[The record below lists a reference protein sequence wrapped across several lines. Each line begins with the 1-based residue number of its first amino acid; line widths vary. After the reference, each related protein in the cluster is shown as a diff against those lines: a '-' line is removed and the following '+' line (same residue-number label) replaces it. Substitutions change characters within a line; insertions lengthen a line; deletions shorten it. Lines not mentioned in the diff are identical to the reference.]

1 MDINMTDRGR
11 RGGMDVVLEQLSQT
25 ERPVMTTREAAE
37 MLGVSAFEIRR
48 MVVDGDVWGKK
59 IGRYLFLDRKEMKRK
74 ALDA

>member
-1 MDINMTDRGR
+1 
-11 RGGMDVVLEQLSQT
+11 MDVVLEQLSQT

-59 IGRYLFLDRKEMKRK
+59 IGRYLFLDRREMKRK
-74 ALDA
+74 ALDG

>member
-1 MDINMTDRGR
+1 
-11 RGGMDVVLEQLSQT
+11 MDVVLEQLSQT

>member
-1 MDINMTDRGR
+1 M
-11 RGGMDVVLEQLSQT
+11 VLEQLSQT